1 MKLPKTL
8 ISKLPDKDMQNA
20 PFALLRAAKYARK
33 LAQETGTPLVYRNAG
48 KLIQE
53 IPRTR
58 LRSQQRTRTRTRSK

>member
-48 KLIQE
+48 KLVQE
-53 IPRTR
+53 IPRSKSSGK
-58 LRSQQRTRTRTRSK
+58 LRTSVRSR